1 MWPYKKYFSH
11 PRLVIYYLATPL
23 MKLKTGTANRSGTSN
38 SKPPGPI
45 VTVAQSEHWA
55 SVRSYLLHSFL
66 RLQSAAVSFTS
77 HPKPCNYADPKQF
90 PEPNR
95 HILDFLHLILLCTH
109 DHIVSTVGDALTE
122 LLKKASNILR
132 MMVQCY
138 GPKGWYHK
146 GLVLQTH

>member
-23 MKLKTGTANRSGTSN
+23 MKLKTGTANRSGTTN

-45 VTVAQSEHWA
+45 VIAAQSEHWA

-66 RLQSAAVSFTS
+66 RLHSAAVSFTS
-77 HPKPCNYADPKQF
+77 HPKPVQLCWPKTISWAKPAHF
-90 PEPNR
+90 GFSSSN
-95 HILDFLHLILLCTH
+95 F
-109 DHIVSTVGDALTE
+109 TVHAGSYSE
-122 LLKKASNILR
+122 HRWRCSNGVIRKASNILR